1 MEKGT
6 KRTKEEQDQ
15 APEEKDDPILD
26 LAIEYVAS
34 GAYPA
39 GIPKQKKRA
48 VRKRAANLL
57 VQDGE
62 VFLQRKNRKVSIVR
76 IRAFQ
81 YQLQLQFPK
90 VGGLQAP
97 TLAQKYAMEPQ
108 TVEFVQVLNLGG
120 SHWITVTSVGCPQ
133 SSVKVYDSMHYGL
146 SLRTKRVM
154 QTWSCPRTKLSP

>member
-62 VFLQRKNRKVSIVR
+62 VFLQRKNRKVSIVGSEA
-76 IRAFQ
+76 IHII
-81 YQLQLQFPK
+81 LQLTSYPCMACMPIA
-90 VGGLQAP
+90 VHNI
-97 TLAQKYAMEPQ
+97 
-108 TVEFVQVLNLGG
+108 VL
-120 SHWITVTSVGCPQ
+120 
-133 SSVKVYDSMHYGL
+133 
-146 SLRTKRVM
+146 
-154 QTWSCPRTKLSP
+154 KLCSY